1 VFSSQGFSQGHIVFT
16 PRDSSNNLESLCSPF
31 VNRSSPRHAL
41 KHRNLPRTARGRRV
55 SIRIYSSAAQKPECT
70 RDKTKVSSDL
80 STAHIGARNDCSTCV
95 TIFSVPRNK
104 FPETIRLLDILLHTA
119 LTSTLPLKPHAQ
131 NNISVTLSDTMHK
144 RLLFSWMVLLRTCFY
159 VHIVQKSAK

>member
-1 VFSSQGFSQGHIVFT
+1 VLTVRKQKLPSPCIEASQFAK
-16 PRDSSNNLESLCSPF
+16 DSERTTSVHQDL
-31 VNRSSPRHAL
+31 L
-41 KHRNLPRTARGRRV
+41 KR
-55 SIRIYSSAAQKPECT
+55 SAAQKPECT

-80 STAHIGARNDCSTCV
+80 STAHLGARNDCSTCV

-131 NNISVTLSDTMHK
+131 NNISVTLSDTVHK